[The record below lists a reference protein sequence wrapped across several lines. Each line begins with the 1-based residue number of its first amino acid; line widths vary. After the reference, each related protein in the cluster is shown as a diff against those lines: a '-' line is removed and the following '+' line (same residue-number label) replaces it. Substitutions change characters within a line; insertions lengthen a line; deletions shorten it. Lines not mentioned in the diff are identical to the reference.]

1 MDSFC
6 YLIWLVV
13 FICVCVRSCFNI
25 DGFVE
30 DPVTFVLILS
40 FFLVWHSS
48 KTNQSIEVFFW
59 QKISFFFFY
68 LNVCFTQDLIVIIPF
83 GVALAWCVWV
93 CVPSIIIFDHISL
106 TLLQKGICRP
116 NTRVQERD
124 GGHVTKQNKKEGDKD
139 QREKKRERERGCQK
153 APPTRKGITALSFW
167 LTDGQAGDICQT
179 TFFYPLFNSYLA
191 ITKQKRMESCDQ
203 KKDNCFSALTCLL
216 HLSGEFRKIFS

>member
-40 FFLVWHSS
+40 QSLSFLSGIQAKPINRSKYFFGR
-48 KTNQSIEVFFW
+48 KY
-59 QKISFFFFY
+59 FFFYVFY

-116 NTRVQERD
+116 QYS
-124 GGHVTKQNKKEGDKD
+124 GS
-139 QREKKRERERGCQK
+139 RERWGAC
-153 APPTRKGITALSFW
+153 
-167 LTDGQAGDICQT
+167 
-179 TFFYPLFNSYLA
+179 Y
-191 ITKQKRMESCDQ
+191 
-203 KKDNCFSALTCLL
+203 
-216 HLSGEFRKIFS
+216 